1 MRTWGFY
8 FIALFMVFQLNCGT
22 EDSKADGDS
31 GTDSSRSAEAKNI
44 EKTSTEQAK
53 IPKPEANAVPV
64 EVTPI
69 VRGEIAS
76 FLLYNSTLET
86 EEMADVYSR
95 IPGLIEEIFAEEG
108 TIVKKD
114 QPLLQIEQDEY
125 LLEEQRA
132 KLEYD
137 KQISEFARFE
147 ALKEKNLI
155 SVEEFETGRLALRQS
170 ELQWKQAKLNLDY
183 TTVRSPINGIVGE
196 RVVRLGDRIQTS
208 TRLFLVSNPR
218 EKVVKLFVP
227 QDELPK
233 CYLNQ
238 AALIKTDVL
247 PQTDFKGWV
256 KRISPIVDPT
266 SGTFKVTAG
275 VRDSENL
282 LRPGMFV
289 RVQLIV
295 DVRENTLLI
304 PKAALVYEN
313 EKTYFFVVSSDT
325 VSRLELKK
333 GFEDAEKVEVLNEV
347 SDTSKVVVVGQSGLK
362 DGNNIHIVNEKY
374 FHWQNI
380 GESPLSRLSFSDKN
394 IKHRF
399 L

>member
-8 FIALFMVFQLNCGT
+8 LVTLLFLFLLNCGS
-22 EDSKADGDS
+22 ENSKAGENSEKDTTKAGIETDQKQKPDGP
-31 GTDSSRSAEAKNI
+31 GNMN
-44 EKTSTEQAK
+44 TS
-53 IPKPEANAVPV
+53 EANVVPI

-69 VRGEIAS
+69 IRGEIAS
-76 FLLYNSTLET
+76 YLLYNSTLET

-95 IPGLIEEIFAEEG
+95 IPGLIEEIFVEEG
-108 TIVKKD
+108 SQVRKN
-114 QPLLQIEQDEY
+114 QPLIQIEQDEY
-125 LLEEQRA
+125 YLEEQKA
-132 KLEYD
+132 KLEYE
-137 KQISEFARFE
+137 KQMSEFARFE

-155 SVEEFETGRLALRQS
+155 SVEEFETARLLVRQS

-183 TTVRSPINGIVGE
+183 TTVRSPINGVVGE
-196 RVVRLGDRIQTS
+196 RLVRLGDRIQTS
-208 TRLFLVSNPR
+208 SRLFVVSNPR

-238 AALIKTDVL
+238 AAFISTDVL
-247 PQTDFKGWV
+247 PESDFKGWV

-275 VRDSENL
+275 VRDPENL

-295 DVRENTLLI
+295 DIRENTLLI
-304 PKAALVYEN
+304 PKAALIYEN
-313 EKTYFFVVSSDT
+313 EKSYFFVVLEDT
-325 VSRLELKK
+325 VSRLELRK
-333 GFEDAEKVEVLNEV
+333 GFEDAEKVEVLNNV

-362 DGNNIHIVNEKY
+362 QGNTIKIVNEKY
-374 FHWQNI
+374 FQWQNV
-380 GESPLSRLSFSDKN
+380 GESPLSMVFS
-394 IKHRF
+394 IKKRNEENLF
-399 L
+399 